1 MDIWSIYDSNNKVH
15 YSEVSFDT
23 TQKLAYFADI
33 NLKHMKPILA
43 ILFSFLSLG
52 VLAQG
57 APAKPV
63 ASKNC
68 FNEWYAIF
76 KERGAKPIPTGIH
89 DVVIAV
95 RKGDYSECYMGK
107 VDVMDG
113 KISGRPQVQ
122 KMDGTYE
129 EWDYRISQSY
139 FDADGKIKNSAL
151 LEIHNG
157 MSAEVTLADGEN
169 IRLFFYKFVADKPK
183 ANKKAPAPS
192 ALIK

>member
-1 MDIWSIYDSNNKVH
+1 
-15 YSEVSFDT
+15 
-23 TQKLAYFADI
+23 
-33 NLKHMKPILA
+33 MKPILA
-43 ILFSFLSLG
+43 ILFSFLTLG
-52 VLAQG
+52 VFAQG
-57 APAKPV
+57 APAKPT

-68 FNEWYAIF
+68 FNEWYALF

-122 KMDGTYE
+122 KMDGSFE

-139 FDADGKIKNSAL
+139 FDADGKIKNTAL
-151 LEIHNG
+151 LEINNG

-169 IRLFFYKFVADKPK
+169 IRLFFYKFIADKPK

-192 ALIK
+192 ALVKN

>member
-1 MDIWSIYDSNNKVH
+1 
-15 YSEVSFDT
+15 
-23 TQKLAYFADI
+23 
-33 NLKHMKPILA
+33 MKPILA

-57 APAKPV
+57 QPAKPA

-68 FNEWYAIF
+68 FNEWYALF
-76 KERGAKPIPTGIH
+76 KDRGAKPVPTGTH
-89 DVVIAV
+89 EVVIAF

-113 KISGRPQVQ
+113 KITGRPQVQ

-129 EWDYRISQSY
+129 EWDKRISQSY
-139 FDADGKIKNSAL
+139 FDESGNIKASAL

-157 MSAEVTLADGEN
+157 MSSEVTLADGEN
-169 IRLFFYKFVADKPK
+169 VRMFFYKFVADKPK

-192 ALIK
+192 ALIKN